1 MLILEVIAALVLPSV
16 LIIGL
21 LWVFPPAKDD
31 RPAAKLKISTS
42 TTRHLV
48 RPANKGKAV
57 EVKDVP
63 VAVSELGCFDGG
75 GRVSQELLNT
85 SMELRRDVYLGR
97 DYKEGYRRS
106 SISGRR
112 SIEKIR

>member
-31 RPAAKLKISTS
+31 RPAAKLKISIS
-42 TTRHLV
+42 TARILI
-48 RPANKGKAV
+48 RQANKGKAV